1 LGMLQRL
8 TETFTGTGHDMV
20 PISEVQAQVA
30 AERAELFMVKEAYA
44 DLERLYAEDI
54 GWRKIGDE
62 RSQLTQQGRDA
73 MAQVADVMATGNPLI
88 KSGVGLRIAYV
99 WGLGVDVGIADDGS
113 QGQDV
118 NAVWQAF
125 WDEPSNRREFTAS
138 EAQARY
144 ERRLATRGEAFW
156 AFPTDPRTGRV
167 WVRHLPAKEMVDRI
181 CDPEDAA
188 TVWYYKRVWNAVV
201 VNPTTGAR
209 ETKAR
214 VTYYPALGYYPAR
227 RPAYVDEGGG
237 QQRKIRWDAPVRH
250 VAVNQPDE
258 EWRGLGD
265 ALPALPWARMDK
277 EFLEDLAVYMR
288 ALTRILGQVTGKN
301 SKTAK
306 AAADALRNAA
316 ATLPAPAGVPGQSNA
331 GAWAVTDPNTA
342 MSLVSKSGA
351 QIDSNSHRPLA
362 TNVAAALEVPL
373 TMLLG
378 DPGQTGARA
387 VAETLDQPTELKFKL
402 RRQVHQELFRD
413 VATYVIDQAVL
424 APAGPLRGKVTRDGS
439 RLVIELPQGDDRT
452 VEVKWPDFDS
462 TPLKE
467 FVDAVAAA
475 EELPPLEKFK
485 LYAHVFKLENVDDLV
500 DELTDD
506 EGRWIDPTVTAGQ
519 VAVDAHRAGQ
529 DPAGAVA

>member
-1 LGMLQRL
+1 MLQRL
-8 TETFTGTGHDMV
+8 SEVVTGTRSDMA
-20 PISEVQAQVA
+20 ISEVANPA
-30 AERAELFMVKEAYA
+30 LSAERATNMLLREAYA

-54 GWRKIGDE
+54 GWRRIGDE
-62 RSQLTQQGRDA
+62 RSQLTQEGRDA
-73 MAQVADVMATGNPLI
+73 MAAVADVMATGNPLI
-88 KSGVGLRIAYV
+88 KGGVNLRIAYV
-99 WGLGVDVGIADDGS
+99 WGLGVDVAIADDGAE
-113 QGQDV
+113 GQDV

-138 EAQARY
+138 EAQTRY
-144 ERRLATRGEAFW
+144 ERRLATRGEAFF

-167 WVRHLPAKEMVDRI
+167 WVRHIPARQIPQDGRI
-181 CDPEDAA
+181 CDPEDDA
-188 TVWYYKRVWNAVV
+188 TVWFYKRVWKAV
-201 VNPTTGAR
+201 TIDR
-209 ETKAR
+209 ETGTRGSEDR

-227 RPAYVDEGGG
+227 RPAYVESGGK
-237 QQRKIRWDAPVRH
+237 RHEIRWDAPLRH

-265 ALPALPWARMDK
+265 VLAALPWARMDK

-306 AAADALRNAA
+306 AAADALRQAA
-316 ATLPAPAGVPGQSNA
+316 AALPTPAGAA
-331 GAWAVTDPNTA
+331 GSSATAAWAVTDPNTT

-351 QIDSNSHRPLA
+351 QIDADSHRPLA
-362 TNVAAALEVPL
+362 TMVAAALEVPL

-424 APAGPLRGKVTRDGS
+424 APAGPLRGTIARDRD
-439 RLVIELPQGDDRT
+439 RLVITLPEGDDRT
-452 VEVKWPDFDS
+452 VEVSWPDFDS

-467 FVDAVAAA
+467 LVDAVAAA
-475 EELPPLEKFK
+475 EELPHLEKFK
-485 LYAHVFKLENVDDLV
+485 LYARAFGLENVDELV

-506 EGRWIDPTVTAGQ
+506 QGRWIDPEVTAGK
-519 VAVDAHRAGQ
+519 VAVDAFNR
-529 DPAGAVA
+529 GADGAAATR